1 MQVSHK
7 QALQEANQKT
17 KSLITQED
25 LDFIKSQYKLEKSG
39 SYILY
44 AYAIVMMRYDK
55 PQIAERVNSL
65 LKRGIGHYSNLSGHT
80 IPSSLID

>member
-1 MQVSHK
+1 MQVSLK
-7 QALQEANQKT
+7 KALHEVNQKT

-44 AYAIVMMRYDK
+44 AHVIAVMRYDK
-55 PQIAERVNSL
+55 PQIVERVNSL

-80 IPSSLID
+80 IPSFLID